1 MLGFFTR
8 NFFRGGLGLRSDLLC
23 VCVCVCVCVHMC
35 GCGCGCVGGHVERG
49 TGETEIEWGAPG
61 DIKQYLTL
69 FDHTKEG
76 ESGESDIYHSKR
88 GYTLSELTQ
97 CSHTM
102 LQLCPSYQATST
114 PSHPTSL
121 LFGRAQE
128 TQLNRTV
135 SPTCTRS
142 AYIDYRGSKQ
152 WHSIRVYIGPRCI
165 EKDSH

>member
-1 MLGFFTR
+1 MKEELERRRENREPQGTLS
-8 NFFRGGLGLRSDLLC
+8 NILL
-23 VCVCVCVCVHMC
+23 
-35 GCGCGCVGGHVERG
+35 
-49 TGETEIEWGAPG
+49 
-61 DIKQYLTL
+61 YLT
-69 FDHTKEG
+69 TPRKVRVT
-76 ESGESDIYHSKR
+76 YHSKR

-114 PSHPTSL
+114 PSHPTFL

-142 AYIDYRGSKQ
+142 TYIDYRGSKQ